1 MARQQAQVLIEGI
14 QQSHDR
20 RAALVSRY
28 RSIITTFKETK
39 DVGTFKSRKK
49 SYDDE
54 YKRYSDEVAGK
65 LKELQTG
72 DPESAWEAVNCGCG
86 QDVGVALISTA
97 NVGYGMGEVDRKW
110 SIKFGLRGSE
120 MEWFHNAGF

>member
-28 RSIITTFKETK
+28 RSIITTFKESK

-72 DPESAWEAVNCGCG
+72 DPESASKVGGSKVWVWSRCGCG
-86 QDVGVALISTA
+86 FDKYCQCGVW
-97 NVGYGMGEVDRKW
+97 YG
-110 SIKFGLRGSE
+110 
-120 MEWFHNAGF
+120 